1 MKRDELQRVRD
12 WADQELTMGV
22 GPPWAR
28 YQFMKLREA
37 ANAILFCMDSN
48 RAVCV
53 APGSQQRER
62 RRGISHLR
70 LVENSLPNSAQP
82 DPEADWNPCPCDVEV
97 AP

>member
-37 ANAILFCMDSN
+37 ADAILFCMDSN
-48 RAVCV
+48 RAVRV
-53 APGSQQRER
+53 APDSQQREQ
-62 RRGISHLR
+62 RRGHGHLR
-70 LVENSLPNSAQP
+70 LVDNAQP
-82 DPEADWNPCPCDVEV
+82 DLEADWYLCPCDVE
-97 AP
+97 PSS